1 MSSCRLME
9 TCPFCVIY
17 LSKLKETFRGDRKAI
32 RHPFRKKNA
41 LIIFLYAVLY
51 HFIFSICLF
60 HIIYYLT
67 LFIFNHFWLLINKHA
82 LMSRVL
88 SFRYKLMQ
96 TKTPDSVKL
105 PLSGTCI
112 EIGWSLFEELNT
124 GMCFIL
130 AK

>member
-51 HFIFSICLF
+51 HFIFFNMSIS
-60 HIIYYLT
+60 H
-67 LFIFNHFWLLINKHA
+67 NLL
-82 LMSRVL
+82 LDTFYFQ
-88 SFRYKLMQ
+88 SFLVAYK
-96 TKTPDSVKL
+96 
-105 PLSGTCI
+105 
-112 EIGWSLFEELNT
+112 
-124 GMCFIL
+124 
-130 AK
+130 